1 MDNLI
6 EFRRPDGSTYFAK
19 FPENEAHVLV
29 LPEAEAV
36 SPKFKFD
43 VWRYLL
49 VAGLVIYFFS
59 DKKK

>member
-1 MDNLI
+1 MEDLI

-19 FPENEAHVLV
+19 FPENESDKLV
-29 LPEAEAV
+29 LPEAQV